1 MEKNLVRFVVLSVR
15 AGTIGSKM
23 KANKRDDCKIAK
35 IKKLLAEDYGENHVK
50 RQAASGKLANIFS
63 LVKFPVSRDERL
75 YQDKCILRM
84 LHVKRN
90 LMW

>member
-35 IKKLLAEDYGENHVK
+35 IKKLLAEDYGENHGLLVDDIK
-50 RQAASGKLANIFS
+50 RVIYNLPKRKVIEWGSEFKDASSK
-63 LVKFPVSRDERL
+63 
-75 YQDKCILRM
+75 
-84 LHVKRN
+84 
-90 LMW
+90 